1 MALRHITAF
10 VLLIIILASCS
21 SDDDLSSNNPYIEG
35 RITVNDSLDSTGDYS
50 DIHVLSSVRSGAES
64 VDTLFYA
71 ITDSTGSFSGY
82 ADIDEN
88 GIYPVLLSRNG
99 NNFGLMN
106 VVLAESD
113 SITITAEL
121 PDIRSTAEITSKEQE
136 VLRTL
141 ERVERGFRRV
151 ANFINAGA
159 VASDS
164 IQIEIEKWSDIY
176 WQVFEENRG
185 MHVARLSGES
195 SATILQ
201 GWNDSLMVARANI
214 VLDEYNRISPNLRNL
229 LIQHIT
235 DNEGLNSTLTFIDE
249 LEQKTP
255 SENDKISLQI
265 KRIDLLFDS
274 SRTESAT
281 EYLNQ
286 LKNEFPDDEFVQNW
300 VENMAYDLEYL
311 APGSP
316 FPELQFQLVNGDSV
330 STRSLEGQPFLLE
343 ITRLDNALYQE
354 QYDRTVAIYQIYR
367 NFDLEIITVPISVSD
382 VMFSAFFE
390 ERNRIWPFVR
400 PNSFDTEAL
409 IEVLNLNRV
418 PTRFLIDSDGT
429 IIGRYVGTEY
439 DNILDGL
446 QRITTITEE

>member
-1 MALRHITAF
+1 MALRHLTAF
-10 VLLIIILASCS
+10 VFIILIISSCS
-21 SDDDLSSNNPYIEG
+21 SDDAANSNKPYVEG
-35 RITVNDSLDSTGDYS
+35 RVTVSDSLDSTGDYS
-50 DIHVLSSVRSGAES
+50 GIQILSSVRSGAES
-64 VDTLFYA
+64 IDTLFYA
-71 ITDSTGSFSGY
+71 VTDSSGSFSGF

-88 GIYPVLLSRNG
+88 GIYPVLLSRNS
-99 NNFGLMN
+99 NNFGLLN
-106 VVLAESD
+106 VVLAEGD
-113 SITITAEL
+113 SVTITAEL
-121 PDIRSTAEITSKEQE
+121 PDVRSTAEVSSQEQD

-159 VASDS
+159 VSSDS

-185 MHVARLSGES
+185 THVARLSGES

-201 GWNDSLMVARANI
+201 GWNDSLMVERANI
-214 VLDEYNRISPNLRNL
+214 VLDEYNRISPSLRNL
-229 LIQHIT
+229 LIQHISDT
-235 DNEGLNSTLTFIDE
+235 EGLNTTLRFIDD
-249 LEQKTP
+249 LEERTP
-255 SENDKISLQI
+255 TVNDKISLQI
-265 KRIDLLFDS
+265 KRIDLLYDS
-274 SRTESAT
+274 SRTDSAT

-286 LKNEFPDDEFVQNW
+286 LKNEFPEDEFVQSW
-300 VENMAYDLEYL
+300 AENMAYDLEYL
-311 APGSP
+311 APGSS
-316 FPELQFQLVNGDSV
+316 FPELEFQLVSGDSI
-330 STRSLEGQPFLLE
+330 STSSLRGQPFLLE

-367 NFDLEIITVPISVSD
+367 NFELEIITVPVSVSD

-409 IEVLNLNRV
+409 VEVLNLDRV

-429 IIGRYVGTEY
+429 IIGRYIGTEY

-446 QRITTITEE
+446 QRITTITE

>member
-1 MALRHITAF
+1 MALRHLTAF
-10 VLLIIILASCS
+10 VFIILIISSCS
-21 SDDDLSSNNPYIEG
+21 SDDAANSNKPYVEG
-35 RITVNDSLDSTGDYS
+35 RVTVSDSLDSTGDYS
-50 DIHVLSSVRSGAES
+50 GIQILSSVRSGAES
-64 VDTLFYA
+64 IDTLFYA
-71 ITDSTGSFSGY
+71 VTDSSGSFSGF

-88 GIYPVLLSRNG
+88 GIYPVLLSRNS
-99 NNFGLMN
+99 NNFGLLN
-106 VVLAESD
+106 VVLAEGD
-113 SITITAEL
+113 SVTITAEL
-121 PDIRSTAEITSKEQE
+121 PDVRSTAEVSSQEQD

-159 VASDS
+159 VSSDS

-176 WQVFEENRG
+176 WQVFEENRET
-185 MHVARLSGES
+185 HVARLSGES

-201 GWNDSLMVARANI
+201 GWNDSLMVERANI
-214 VLDEYNRISPNLRNL
+214 VLDEYNRISPSLRNL
-229 LIQHIT
+229 LIQHISDT
-235 DNEGLNSTLTFIDE
+235 EGLNTTLRFIDD
-249 LEQKTP
+249 LEERTP
-255 SENDKISLQI
+255 TVNDKISLQI
-265 KRIDLLFDS
+265 KRIDLLYDS
-274 SRTESAT
+274 SRTDSAT

-286 LKNEFPDDEFVQNW
+286 LKNEFPEDEFVQSW
-300 VENMAYDLEYL
+300 AENMAYDLEYL
-311 APGSP
+311 APGSS
-316 FPELQFQLVNGDSV
+316 FPELEFQLVSGDSI
-330 STRSLEGQPFLLE
+330 STSSLRGQPFLLE

-367 NFDLEIITVPISVSD
+367 NFELEIITVPVSVSD

-409 IEVLNLNRV
+409 VEVLNLDRV

-429 IIGRYVGTEY
+429 IIGRYIGTEY

-446 QRITTITEE
+446 QRITTITE

>member
-1 MALRHITAF
+1 MALRQLTAF
-10 VLLIIILASCS
+10 VFLILIVASCS
-21 SDDDLSSNNPYIEG
+21 SEDSATNNMPYIEG

-50 DIHVLSSVRSGAES
+50 GIQILSSMRSGAES
-64 VDTLFYA
+64 VDTLFFA
-71 ITDSTGSFSGY
+71 ITDSSGSFSGF

-88 GIYPVLLSRNG
+88 GIYPVLISRNN
-99 NNFGLMN
+99 NNFGLLN

-113 SITITAEL
+113 SMTIRAEL
-121 PDIRSTAEITSKEQE
+121 PDVRNTAEIISKEQD

-141 ERVERGFRRV
+141 ERVERGFNRV

-159 VASDS
+159 IPADS
-164 IQIEIEKWSDIY
+164 VQIEIEKWSDIY
-176 WQVFEENRG
+176 WQVFEEHTG
-185 MHVARLSGES
+185 KHAARLSGES
-195 SATILQ
+195 SATVLQ
-201 GWNDSLMVARANI
+201 GWNDSLMVERANI

-229 LIQHIT
+229 LIQYISS
-235 DNEGLNSTLTFIDE
+235 NEGLTATLTFIDE
-249 LEQKTP
+249 LEQKTT
-255 SENDKISLQI
+255 SENDKISIQI

-286 LKNEFPDDEFVQNW
+286 LKNEFPDDEFVQSW
-300 VENMAYDLEYL
+300 AENMAYDLEYL

-316 FPELQFQLVNGDSV
+316 FPELQFQLVNGDTV
-330 STRSLEGQPFLLE
+330 STTSLRGQPYMLE

-367 NFDLEIITVPISVSD
+367 NFDLEIITVPVSVSD

-390 ERNRIWPFVR
+390 ERNQIWPFVR

-409 IEVLNLNRV
+409 VEVLNLNRV

-439 DNILDGL
+439 DDILDGL
-446 QRITTITEE
+446 QRITTITE